1 MRPDFH
7 PESLLWAVERW
18 QKGGDSAAKRTRGAR
33 LKKEV
38 LSSLPDS
45 LFRRCTGTVFR
56 RLALNQSSIWT
67 FVTTG
72 SLPETISAWTLDIEI
87 AKGVKGG
94 VPEEWK
100 SGKRWFGVIL
110 SHKPSPDEVIVNLET
125 LWLDLQYQRSIQ
137 HYRPDR
143 FKEGIFRYEN
153 SQREVVLEI
162 IGFPPQ
168 TEEDIFSQ

>member
-1 MRPDFH
+1 
-7 PESLLWAVERW
+7 
-18 QKGGDSAAKRTRGAR
+18 
-33 LKKEV
+33 
-38 LSSLPDS
+38 
-45 LFRRCTGTVFR
+45 
-56 RLALNQSSIWT
+56 
-67 FVTTG
+67 VTTG

>member
-100 SGKRWFGVIL
+100 SGKRWFGLFCRINQAPTKSSSTWKRCGSICSTNARSSIVGRIVSRRVYSGMKIPNAKL
-110 SHKPSPDEVIVNLET
+110 S
-125 LWLDLQYQRSIQ
+125 WRSRRS
-137 HYRPDR
+137 H
-143 FKEGIFRYEN
+143 
-153 SQREVVLEI
+153 
-162 IGFPPQ
+162 
-168 TEEDIFSQ
+168 